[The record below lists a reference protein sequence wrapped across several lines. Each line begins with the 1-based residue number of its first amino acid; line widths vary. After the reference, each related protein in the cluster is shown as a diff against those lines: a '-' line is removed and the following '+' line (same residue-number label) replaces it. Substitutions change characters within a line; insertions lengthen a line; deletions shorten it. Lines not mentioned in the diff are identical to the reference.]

1 MTLHQMAPLFALALN
16 ILLLGSALM
25 GDRKNQRAYVFALVV
40 AAMSVWNFGVFG
52 LRGTTDPAVALVW
65 ERVLHIGVVGIPIL
79 FYHYVLALL
88 DLPRRVPMLVT
99 GYALAAMF
107 LVAIPT
113 PWFMPGVTETFWG
126 FSPKSGPLYAP
137 FFIYFQAY
145 LVLGLVRLLRSYRTV
160 VSSFRRNRIR
170 LVIFGAC
177 MSLVG
182 GAVDFLRFIVG
193 WERVYP
199 VGIPTSTLFAVSLG
213 VAIVRYRLWDVG
225 ILAKRFLLYALS
237 TLALVPVVVACFYGF
252 EAITAKDYSADL
264 VPLALLVVGVMAGV
278 LPFMRWLEHWFGSL
292 MFARQTGVRD
302 ALVALSK
309 DMASILDMERLG
321 RTLTEGVVQRVPLL
335 HASLYLR
342 ETGDDFRLF
351 AHGAAYELETSPVA
365 DRLDHRVVLL
375 ARLTRR
381 PIAAEE
387 LAHGAF
393 ASQQLV
399 ATLEARRI
407 AVLVPLM
414 LDDEL
419 AAILVVGEKVSGEV
433 FSGAELELLAML
445 VGQTAIALKNA
456 RLYESLRAQ
465 MVELQSTQQQLIQSA
480 KLAAIGELAAGVAHE
495 LNNPLTVIVGKT
507 SLLMQGT
514 AAGSPNATKL
524 ADIEREAMRA
534 GKIAQ
539 NLLDFARRREPR
551 HEPVDLNRIVERGL
565 DLLQPK
571 LRGRG
576 IVVETAL
583 DPKLGVM
590 LGDADQ
596 LTQVLINLAGNA
608 IDAMADSGRLTIA
621 TRAQADS
628 DSGVLIVNDTGPGIP
643 PDRLSRIFE
652 PFYTTKAEGN
662 GTGLGLSIT
671 QGIVASHHGRLT
683 VESVVGTGTTFAVQL
698 PLASVPEPPR
708 RYVGATREGGGRQE

>member
-1 MTLHQMAPLFALALN
+1 MTIHQMVPLFALALN

-40 AAMSVWNFGVFG
+40 AAMALWNFGVFG
-52 LRGTTDPAVALVW
+52 LRGTTEPAAALVW
-65 ERVLHIGVVGIPIL
+65 ERVLHVGVVAIPIL

-88 DLPRRVPMLVT
+88 DLPRRRSRPLLA
-99 GYALAAMF
+99 GYGLAAFF
-107 LVAIPT
+107 LISIPT
-113 PWFMPGVTETFWG
+113 PWFMPGVRETSWG

-137 FFIYFQAY
+137 FFLYFQTY
-145 LVLGLVRLLRSYRTV
+145 LGLGLVRLLRSYGTV
-160 VSSFRRNRIR
+160 VSSFRRNRIQ

-177 MSLVG
+177 ISLAG
-182 GAVDFLRFIVG
+182 GVVDFLRFIAG
-193 WERVYP
+193 WERLYP
-199 VGIPTSTLFAVSLG
+199 VGIPTSTLFAISLG

-225 ILAKRFLLYALS
+225 IVAKRVLLYALS
-237 TLALVPVVVACFYGF
+237 TIALVPIVVGCFYAF
-252 EAITAKDYSADL
+252 DAFSAEDYSAQL
-264 VPLALLVVGVMAGV
+264 VPFAVLVVGVMAGV
-278 LPFMRWLEHWFGSL
+278 LPFMRWLEQWFWSL

-309 DMASILDMERLG
+309 DMASLLDMDRLG

-335 HASLYLR
+335 HASFYLH
-342 ETGDDFRLF
+342 EAGDDFTLF
-351 AHGAAYELETSPVA
+351 AQAAADELEASPA
-365 DRLDHRVVLL
+365 AERLDHRVALL

-393 ASQQLV
+393 ANAQLV
-399 ATLEARRI
+399 TTLEAARV

-414 LDDEL
+414 LDGEL
-419 AAILVVGEKVSGEV
+419 AAMLVVGEKVSGEV
-433 FSGAELELLAML
+433 FSASELELLEML

-456 RLYESLRAQ
+456 RLYESLREQ

-495 LNNPLTVIVGKT
+495 LNNPLTVILGKT
-507 SLLMQGT
+507 GLLLQQA
-514 AAGSPNATKL
+514 AAGSSAATKL

-565 DLLQPK
+565 DLLQAK
-571 LRGRG
+571 LRGSQ
-576 IVVETAL
+576 IQVETAL
-583 DPKLGVM
+583 DPALGVM

-608 IDAMADSGRLTIA
+608 IDAMPQGGRLTIV

-628 DSGVLIVNDTGPGIP
+628 DSGVLRVGDTGHGIAP
-643 PDRLSRIFE
+643 EQLARIFE
-652 PFYTTKAEGN
+652 PFFTTKAEGT

-671 QGIVASHHGRLT
+671 QGIVASHHGRLS
-683 VESVVGTGTTFAVQL
+683 VESVVGQGTTFAVHL
-698 PLASVPEPPR
+698 PLASVPEPAR
-708 RYVGATREGGGRQE
+708 RLVGAV

>member
-1 MTLHQMAPLFALALN
+1 MTFHQMAPLFALALN

-40 AAMSVWNFGVFG
+40 AAMAVWNFGVYG
-52 LRGTTDPAVALVW
+52 LRATSDPAVALHW

-88 DLPRRVPMLVT
+88 DLPRRTPALIV
-99 GYALAAMF
+99 GYVLAALF
-107 LVAIPT
+107 FIAIPT
-113 PWFMPGVTETFWG
+113 RWFMPGVVETYWG

-137 FFIYFQAY
+137 FFLYFQAY

-160 VSSFRRNRIR
+160 VTSFRRNRIR

-177 MSLVG
+177 LSLAG
-182 GAVDFLRFIVG
+182 GAVDFLRFIAG
-193 WERVYP
+193 WERLYP
-199 VGIPTSTLFAVSLG
+199 LGIPISTLFAISLG
-213 VAIVRYRLWDVG
+213 VAIVRYRLWDVN
-225 ILAKRFLLYALS
+225 ILLKRFLLYALS
-237 TLALVPVVVACFYGF
+237 TLGLVPVVVACFYAF
-252 EAITAKDYSADL
+252 DLFTSEDDSARL
-264 VPLALLVVGVMAGV
+264 VPLALLVVGVLAGV
-278 LPFMRWLEHWFGSL
+278 LPFMRRLEHWFGSL

-302 ALVALSK
+302 ALAALSK

-321 RTLTEGVVQRVPLL
+321 RTLTEGVVERVPLL
-335 HASLYLR
+335 HASLYLHEGR
-342 ETGDDFRLF
+342 DQFTLF
-351 AHGAAYELETSPVA
+351 AHAAADALETSPAAECLDQRVA
-365 DRLDHRVVLL
+365 LL

-381 PIAAEE
+381 PIVAEE

-393 ASQQLV
+393 ANQPLV
-399 ATLEARRI
+399 AALEARRI
-407 AVLVPLM
+407 AVLVPLV

-433 FSGAELELLAML
+433 FSAAELELLAML
-445 VGQTAIALKNA
+445 VGQTGVALKNT
-456 RLYESLRAQ
+456 RLYDDLRRQ
-465 MVELQSTQQQLIQSA
+465 MAELQSTQQQLLQSA

-495 LNNPLTVIVGKT
+495 LNNPLTVILGKT
-507 SLLMQGT
+507 GLLLKSAET
-514 AAGSPNATKL
+514 GSPSAAKL
-524 ADIEREAMRA
+524 SDIEREAMRA

-565 DLLQPK
+565 DLVQSK
-571 LRGRG
+571 LRGRT
-576 IVVETAL
+576 ITVETTL
-583 DPKLGVM
+583 DPALGVM

-608 IDAMADSGRLTIA
+608 IDAMAKGGRLTIA

-628 DSGVLIVNDTGPGIP
+628 DTGTLIVSDTGPGIP
-643 PDRLSRIFE
+643 AERLARIFE

-671 QGIVASHHGRLT
+671 QGIVASHAGRLT
-683 VESVVGTGTTFAVQL
+683 VESVVGTGTTFFVHL
-698 PLASVPEPPR
+698 PLASVPEPARPL
-708 RYVGATREGGGRQE
+708 VGAT